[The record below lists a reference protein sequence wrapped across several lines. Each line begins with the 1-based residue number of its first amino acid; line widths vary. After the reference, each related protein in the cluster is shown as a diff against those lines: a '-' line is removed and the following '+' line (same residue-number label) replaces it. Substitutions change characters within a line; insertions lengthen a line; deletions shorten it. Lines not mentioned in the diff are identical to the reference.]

1 MLLFRATSAFLPAHA
16 LIVLVG
22 ALLSWAAA
30 ADTASPSC
38 APFAATET
46 ARVESVVD
54 GDTLRLADGRR
65 VRLIGVNAPELHDR
79 SGHAEP
85 GADSARRFASR
96 FLGGSR
102 VMLAVGEIRHD
113 RYGRTLA
120 HVWRADGASL
130 EAALVAAG
138 LARHIALPPDLQ
150 QLECLRT
157 SERRARSAGSGLWGS
172 GEFAPHV
179 VSALRSSES
188 GFRLL
193 RGRVSAVSRG
203 RSTWWLEIEDRVAL
217 RIARADQGYFDLQ
230 ALQRL
235 RGREVEFRGWL
246 VWRDVSG
253 RNASSRRDAMAHPPW
268 TMALRHPASLVLLD

>member
-1 MLLFRATSAFLPAHA
+1 MLRFRAASALLPAHA

-22 ALLSWAAA
+22 ALLSWAVAA
-30 ADTASPSC
+30 NTASPSC

-46 ARVESVVD
+46 ARVEAVVD

-85 GADSARRFASR
+85 GAVSARRFASR

-102 VMLAVGEIRHD
+102 IMLVVGEVRHD

-130 EAALVAAG
+130 EGALLAAG
-138 LARHIALPPDLQ
+138 LARHIALPPDLR
-150 QLECLRT
+150 QLECLSA

-172 GEFAPHV
+172 GEFAPHA
-179 VSALRSSES
+179 VSALRSGES

-193 RGRVSAVSRG
+193 RGRVSALG
-203 RSTWWLEIEDRVAL
+203 RSRSAWWLEIEDRVAL
-217 RIARADQGYFDLQ
+217 RIARADQGYFDLP

-246 VWRDVSG
+246 VWRDASG
-253 RNASSRRDAMAHPPW
+253 RSAVAHPSW
-268 TMALRHPASLVLLD
+268 TMALRHPASLVVLD